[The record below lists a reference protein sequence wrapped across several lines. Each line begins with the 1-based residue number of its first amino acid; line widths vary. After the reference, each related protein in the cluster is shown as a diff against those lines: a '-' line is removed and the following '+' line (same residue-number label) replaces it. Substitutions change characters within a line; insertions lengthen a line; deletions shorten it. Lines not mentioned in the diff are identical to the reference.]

1 MLSVDNGR
9 PIFWYNVFSKICDLK
24 DICEWVDSTSLVGDR
39 QTTCDILSK
48 PYHGWCT
55 RGNIGPL
62 SICVNVCIIIDAK
75 LTGVDCVWSETTCS
89 GHPVHVWVGITW
101 SETTGSGHPVHVWV
115 GITWS
120 ETTGSG
126 HPVHVWVGITWSETT
141 GSGHPLRYI
150 SA

>member
-1 MLSVDNGR
+1 MRVSTT
-9 PIFWYNVFSKICDLK
+9 Y
-24 DICEWVDSTSLVGDR
+24 TSLVGDR

-75 LTGVDCVWSETTCS
+75 LTGVDCVW
-89 GHPVHVWVGITW
+89 G
-101 SETTGSGHPVHVWV
+101 ETTGSGHPVHVWV

-120 ETTGSG
+120 ETTGS
-126 HPVHVWVGITWSETT
+126 V
-141 GSGHPLRYI
+141 HPLSYI
-150 SA
+150 SAQH